1 MKAVV
6 KTEPGYDKM
15 ELRDVP
21 VPEVYGDRVKIKVAY
36 TGICGSDI
44 HTFKGEYQN
53 PTTPVTLG
61 HEFSGEVV
69 EVGPE
74 VTKFKMGDRVTSE
87 TTFETCG
94 ECVYCQEHDYNL
106 CSNRK
111 GIGTQ
116 ANGSF
121 AEYVLSREESC
132 HLLAESISYEAAAL
146 TEPLAC
152 CVHAA
157 LEKTEVKASDT
168 VLIFG
173 PGPIGLL
180 LAQVVKAQGAT
191 VIMSGIT
198 KDKARLQLALQLGVD
213 KIVDT
218 LTDDLDDIVLSMT
231 DGYGADKVF
240 DCSGAVPAV
249 NQGLPLTKKK
259 GDFVQV
265 GLFAEKKNAID
276 EEAIIQREIA
286 YIGSRSQKPSSWL
299 IALDLLAKGHIHT
312 DQMITKIYDLDDW
325 REGFQAV
332 MAGNEIKVLVKS
344 N

>member
-1 MKAVV
+1 MKAVI
-6 KTEPGYDKM
+6 KKEPGFDKM
-15 ELRDVP
+15 ALENVAEP
-21 VPEVYGDRVKIKVAY
+21 AVYGDRVKIKVAY

-44 HTFKGEYQN
+44 HTFKGEYGN

-69 EVGPE
+69 AVGPD
-74 VTKFKMGDRVTSE
+74 VKDLKIGDRVTSE

-94 ECVYCQEHDYNL
+94 ECKFCLDKEYNL
-106 CSNRK
+106 CSHRR

-116 ANGSF
+116 ADGSF

-132 HLLAESISYEAAAL
+132 HKLADSISYQAAAL

-157 LEKTEVKASDT
+157 LEKTTIEPTDV

-180 LAQVVKAQGAT
+180 LAQVVKAQGAK
-191 VIMSGIT
+191 VIMAGIT
-198 KDKARLQLALQLGVD
+198 KDSDRLELASELGMD
-213 KIVDT
+213 RTVDT
-218 LTDDLDDIVLSMT
+218 MQENLEEVVFSMT

-249 NQGLPLTKKK
+249 NQGLPLTAKK
-259 GDFVQV
+259 GTFGQV
-265 GLFAEKKNAID
+265 GLFAEKCNPID
-276 EEAIIQREIA
+276 EESIIQREIK
-286 YIGSRSQKPSSWL
+286 YIGSRSQKPSSWH
-299 IALDLLAKGHIHT
+299 IALDLLANGKIDT
-312 DQMITKIYDLDDW
+312 DRMITKVYELDAW
-325 REGFQAV
+325 REGFEAV

-344 N
+344 

>member
-1 MKAVV
+1 MKAVR
-6 KTEPGYDKM
+6 KLNPGYDQM
-15 ELRDVP
+15 DLQDVP
-21 VPEVYGDRVKIKVAY
+21 EPEVYGDRVKIKVAF

-44 HTFKGEYQN
+44 HTFKGEYKN

-69 EVGPE
+69 AIGPE
-74 VTKFKMGDRVTSE
+74 VKHIEVGDRVTSE

-94 ECVYCQEHDYNL
+94 ECMYCQEKDYNL
-106 CSNRK
+106 CSNRR

-116 ANGSF
+116 ADGSF
-121 AEYVLSREESC
+121 AEFVLSREESC
-132 HLLAESISYEAAAL
+132 HVLDPKISFEAAAL

-157 LEKTEVKASDT
+157 LEKTTVTKEDT

-180 LAQVVKAQGAT
+180 LAQVVLAQDAT
-191 VIMSGIT
+191 VIMAGIT
-198 KDKARLQLALQLGVD
+198 KDKARLELAKELGVHR
-213 KIVDT
+213 IVDT
-218 LTDDLDDIVLSMT
+218 LTEDLDDIVLGMT
-231 DGYGADKVF
+231 DGYGASRVF

-259 GDFVQV
+259 GVFVQV

-276 EEAIIQREIA
+276 EEAIIQREIE
-286 YIGSRSQKPSSWL
+286 YIGSRSQKPSSWI
-299 IALDLLAKGHIHT
+299 IALDLLAQGKI
-312 DQMITKIYDLDDW
+312 DADRMITKRYDLDHW
-325 REGFQAV
+325 REAFEAV

-344 N
+344 